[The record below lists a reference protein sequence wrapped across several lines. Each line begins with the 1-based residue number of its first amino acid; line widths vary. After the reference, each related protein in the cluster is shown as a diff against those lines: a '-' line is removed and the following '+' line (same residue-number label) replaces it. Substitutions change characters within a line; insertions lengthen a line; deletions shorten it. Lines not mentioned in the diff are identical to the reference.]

1 MSKKH
6 LARGEV
12 LRVMAAISVGQQ
24 VSMWSSLTGAKARAQ
39 KGTIS
44 DGPLMFRGESGL
56 Q

>member
-24 VSMWSSLTGAKARAQ
+24 VSMWLTGAKARAQ

-44 DGPLMFRGESGL
+44 DGRP
-56 Q
+56 